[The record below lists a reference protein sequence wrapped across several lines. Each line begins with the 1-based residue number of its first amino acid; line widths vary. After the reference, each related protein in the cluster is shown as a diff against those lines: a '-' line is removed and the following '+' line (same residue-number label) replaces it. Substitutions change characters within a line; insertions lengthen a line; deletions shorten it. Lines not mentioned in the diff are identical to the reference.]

1 MLFLKPRRR
10 LFATVALIAVVW
22 LAIGGAKTV
31 QAVARESYE
40 NLEVFT
46 NILAIVQKNY
56 VDPVSTKQLIEG
68 AINGMLT
75 SLDPHSAYL
84 TPDLYR
90 ELQVDTQGSFGGLGI
105 EITVKN
111 GILTVV
117 SPIEDTPAFRAGI
130 KPGDQILKIEG
141 EFTKDMSLVEAVK
154 KMRGPKGTKVMLTL
168 RREGVPELFDVA
180 VTREIIQIQS
190 VKSRPLEKGYGYVRV
205 TQFQERTDEDLEKAV
220 DRMAKQGGGKLEGLV
235 LDLRNNP
242 GGLLTQAVRVSDLFL
257 DAGMIVYTDGRL
269 ESQKQRYYSHK
280 RKSHVECPMVV
291 LVNGGSASAAEI
303 VAGALQDHRRALIL
317 GTQTFGKGS
326 VQTILPLGDN
336 SALRLTTA
344 RYYTPRGRSIQATG
358 ITPDIIMGNEV
369 ASVKSPGAPGEGGD
383 FLREEN
389 LRGHFNNPPMP
400 QPAKPEKPTEGQ
412 KLEKPAPESK
422 APGGEPATT
431 SAVSPEIKEGEIG
444 RDPQLDRALELLKS
458 WKVFKALTSQS
469 TETG

>member
-1 MLFLKPRRR
+1 MSLLKPRRR
-10 LFATVALIAVVW
+10 LFATVALIAVLWFAV
-22 LAIGGAKTV
+22 GGAKTV

-56 VDPVSTKQLIEG
+56 VDPVTTKQLIEG

-117 SPIEDTPAFRAGI
+117 SPIEDTPAFRSGI

-141 EFTKDMSLVEAVK
+141 EFTKDMSLVDAVK
-154 KMRGPKGTKVMLTL
+154 KMRGPKGTKVTLTL

-180 VTREIIQIQS
+180 VMREIIQIQS

-220 DRMAKQGGGKLEGLV
+220 DKLGKQSGGKLEGLV

-257 DAGMIVYTDGRL
+257 DSGMIVYTDGRL

-280 RKSHVECPMVV
+280 RKSHVDCPMVV

-303 VAGALQDHRRALIL
+303 VAGALQDHRRALVL

-326 VQTILPLGDN
+326 VQTILPLDDN

-344 RYYTPRGRSIQATG
+344 KYYTPSGRSIQATG
-358 ITPDIIMGNEV
+358 IVPDIVMENELLTK
-369 ASVKSPGAPGEGGD
+369 AGANGRKTGTT
-383 FLREEN
+383 LREED
-389 LRGHFNNPPMP
+389 LPRHFERQQKEPQRTN
-400 QPAKPEKPTEGQ
+400 QPAEPEMIPE
-412 KLEKPAPESK
+412 APPEVPQDESE
-422 APGGEPATT
+422 AG
-431 SAVSPEIKEGEIG
+431 IKEGELG
-444 RDPQLDRALELLKS
+444 KDPQLDHALELLKS
-458 WKVFKALTSQS
+458 WKVFKTLVAKRD
-469 TETG
+469 